1 MEKYV
6 FGIDVGG
13 TTVKCGLF
21 TEAGELLDKWEIKTN
36 KENGGASILK
46 DIADTM
52 EIKLEEKGIAK
63 QEVLGVGIGVPGPV
77 KSDGTVLNCVN
88 LGWGVFNVNEAM
100 SGLTGLPVAAGNDAN
115 VAALGEMWKG
125 GGKGYQD
132 VVMVTLGTGVGGGII
147 LDGKIWAGSN
157 GAGGELGHMI
167 VNPEET
173 DVCGCGGHG
182 HLEQYASATGI
193 VRMAKKELAA
203 SDTPTTLRNYE
214 TLYAK
219 NIFDEAKAGDA
230 VATALVD
237 KLCAIL
243 AGALTHV
250 AATVDPQVFVI
261 GGGVSKAGE
270 ILIEGLKKHY
280 NYNLIK
286 ALYHKEFRLATLG
299 NDAGIYGSA
308 KMILDRTAA
317 K

>member
-1 MEKYV
+1 MENYV

-21 TEAGELLDKWEIKTN
+21 TAEGTVLDKWEIRTN
-36 KENGGASILK
+36 KENGGASILG
-46 DIADTM
+46 DIAAAI
-52 EIKLEEKGIAK
+52 EAKLQDKKIDKA
-63 QEVLGVGIGVPGPV
+63 QVLGVGIGVPGPV
-77 KSDGTVLNCVN
+77 KGDGTVLTCVN
-88 LGWGVFNVNEAM
+88 LGWGKFNVNEEM
-100 SGLTGLPVAAGNDAN
+100 SKLVGLPVAAGNDAN

-125 GGKGYQD
+125 GGQGYRD

-193 VRMAKKELAA
+193 VRMAKKELTANNA
-203 SDTPTTLRNYE
+203 TTALRKYE
-214 TLYAK
+214 NLSAK
-219 NIFDEAKAGDA
+219 NVFDEAKAGDA

-270 ILIEGLKKHY
+270 ILTEGLKKHY
-280 NYNLIK
+280 NQNLLS
-286 ALYHKEFRLATLG
+286 ALYNKEFRLATLG

-308 KMILDRTAA
+308 KMILDQVAA

>member
-1 MEKYV
+1 MENYV

-21 TEAGELLDKWEIKTN
+21 TAEGTVFDKWEIRTN
-36 KENGGASILK
+36 KENGGASILG
-46 DIADTM
+46 DIAAAIDA
-52 EIKLEEKGIAK
+52 KLGEKKIDK
-63 QEVLGVGIGVPGPV
+63 NQVLGVGIGVPGPV
-77 KSDGTVLNCVN
+77 KGDGTVLTCVN
-88 LGWGVFNVNEAM
+88 LGWGKFNVNEEM
-100 SGLTGLPVAAGNDAN
+100 SKLVGLPVAAGNDAN

-125 GGKGYQD
+125 GGQGYQD
-132 VVMVTLGTGVGGGII
+132 VVMITLGTGVGGGII

-203 SDTPTTLRNYE
+203 SNTATTLRKYE
-214 TLYAK
+214 NLSAK
-219 NIFDEAKAGDA
+219 NVFDEAKAGDA
-230 VATALVD
+230 VAVALVD
-237 KLCAIL
+237 KLCVIL

-270 ILIEGLKKHY
+270 ILTEGLKKHY
-280 NYNLIK
+280 NQNLLS
-286 ALYHKEFRLATLG
+286 ALYDKEFRLATLG

-308 KMILDRTAA
+308 KMILDQVTA

>member
-1 MEKYV
+1 MENYV

-21 TEAGELLDKWEIKTN
+21 TAEGIVLDKWEIKTN
-36 KENGGASILK
+36 KENGGASILG
-46 DIADTM
+46 DITAA
-52 EIKLEEKGIAK
+52 INAKLAEKNIDKAN
-63 QEVLGVGIGVPGPV
+63 VLGVGMGVPGPV
-77 KSDGTVLNCVN
+77 KSDGTVLECVN
-88 LGWGVFNVNEAM
+88 LGWGIFNVNEEM
-100 SGLTGLPVAAGNDAN
+100 GKLVGLPVAAGNDAN

-125 GGKGYQD
+125 GGQGYQD
-132 VVMVTLGTGVGGGII
+132 VVMITLGTGVGGGII

-203 SDTPTTLRNYE
+203 NDAPTALRKYE
-214 TLYAK
+214 NLSAK
-219 NIFDEAKAGDA
+219 NVFDEAKAGDA
-230 VATALVD
+230 VAAALVE

-270 ILIEGLKKHY
+270 ILTEGLKKHY
-280 NYNLIK
+280 NQNLLS
-286 ALYHKEFRLATLG
+286 ALYNKEFSLATLG

-308 KMILDRTAA
+308 KMILDKVAA